1 MFKNIGNECLRRGP
15 VKTVLFFYNECPVS
29 CERDRKE
36 ILDQIQY
43 PEKNKPCDRRRLLKR
58 TREAVYQ
65 IKPAGKNKNNYTES
79 KECVF
84 DKAES
89 APLLEVA
96 LRLPVFFGVVI
107 SLEFTG
113 QY

>member
-1 MFKNIGNECLRRGP
+1 MFKNIGNECLGRGS

-36 ILDQIQY
+36 ILGQIHY
-43 PEKNKPCDRRRLLKR
+43 PEKNKPCNERRLLKR

-79 KECVF
+79 AECVF
-84 DKAES
+84 DEAES
-89 APLLEVA
+89 NPLAEVA
-96 LRLPVFFGVVI
+96 LRLDRKSVV
-107 SLEFTG
+107 
-113 QY
+113 